1 MSCGSFHGCGSQCGR
16 EGIWVSQSTESSL
29 TPCWTFFFFF
39 LTDSSL
45 QNQLHNNQGPV
56 KNENPWLLVQ
66 KLSRE
71 LSMGPPKHRA
81 LCDYAKFIL
90 PLFALPKPL
99 SLSIWNLVSLWNN
112 STYWVAK
119 RGSLFSLTHEVKTWF
134 CLSTPWVVSLPTF
147 LWWLTLCVNLTGPW
161 GAQIFYQT

>member
-1 MSCGSFHGCGSQCGR
+1 MPLKMNVLWQFSWLRKSVWEGR
-16 EGIWVSQSTESSL
+16 DLSVAEHREL
-29 TPCWTFFFFF
+29 TNTLLNVFFFF

-99 SLSIWNLVSLWNN
+99 SLSIWNLVSL
-112 STYWVAK
+112 
-119 RGSLFSLTHEVKTWF
+119 
-134 CLSTPWVVSLPTF
+134 
-147 LWWLTLCVNLTGPW
+147 
-161 GAQIFYQT
+161 